1 MIGINHASFLSF
13 IRTIRSFIDYS
24 LSHNSTVT
32 EENKRTTSPQN
43 RHVLVHWTERSEK
56 DPSVCKARISNEIL
70 FQNQFGVVDGS
81 WQ

>member
-1 MIGINHASFLSF
+1 MLIQMSDFEMIDINHASFLSF

-43 RHVLVHWTERSEK
+43 RHLLVHRTERSEK
-56 DPSVCKARISNEIL
+56 AVKLE
-70 FQNQFGVVDGS
+70 
-81 WQ
+81 